1 MPSWQP
7 ITVKTFLYATANT
20 ADDARLDVKAR
31 GFWCRGQDAF
41 FDVLIFY
48 PNATSY
54 CTLSLS
60 SAYKRHVLRN
70 VNMAIELEKLSMVS
84 LPHLYLLL
92 LAVWVR
98 RQLLPTN
105 ILLTYLLPTG
115 DNITCTTTIHWLR
128 CHISFSLLRSAIL

>member
-20 ADDARLDVKAR
+20 ADDAHLDVKAR

-60 SAYKRHVLRN
+60 SAYKRHMLRN

-105 ILLTYLLPTG
+105 VLLTYLLPTG
-115 DNITCTTTIHWLR
+115 DNITCTVPQFIG
-128 CHISFSLLRSAIL
+128 